1 MRMSDNGTETTEQ
14 TRRATEAAGAEL
26 PVDEVVEAELVEVE
40 GPPDPHSL
48 GLELPDDTEAAIGLL
63 LTELQ
68 SSREEATSYLDDLR
82 RVAADFDNYRKRTTR
97 DSSAMLDRATEKVVR
112 SLLPVLDTFDAAL
125 NATPNTDTEK
135 QLYSGMLNTREQ
147 LLNALKDEGLG
158 VIPTVD
164 EKFDPEIHEPVGA
177 PAGSGTLIVSEEL
190 RRGYRLNGKVLR
202 AALVVLE
209 ASE

>member
-1 MRMSDNGTETTEQ
+1 MRMNENGAESGEVVGT
-14 TRRATEAAGAEL
+14 AEAA
-26 PVDEVVEAELVEVE
+26 EAELVEVK

-48 GLELPDDTEAAIGLL
+48 GPELPDDSEAAISLL

-68 SSREEATSYLDDLR
+68 ETREEATSYLDDLK

-97 DSSAMLDRATEKVVR
+97 EGSTMLERATEKVVR
-112 SLLPVLDTFDAAL
+112 SLMPVLDTFDAAMG
-125 NATPNTDTEK
+125 ADPKTETEK

-147 LLNALKDEGLG
+147 LLNSLKDEGLE
-158 VIPTVD
+158 VIPTID
-164 EKFDPEIHEPVGA
+164 EKFDPEVHEPVGA
-177 PAGSGTLIVSEEL
+177 PAGSGTLVVSEEL

-209 ASE
+209 SRE

>member
-1 MRMSDNGTETTEQ
+1 MRMNDNGAGTAEQ
-14 TRRATEAAGAEL
+14 PHEASDATEAG
-26 PVDEVVEAELVEVE
+26 EVVEAELVEVQ

-48 GLELPDDTEAAIGLL
+48 GLELPDDPKEAIDLL

-68 SSREEATSYLDDLR
+68 ESRDESTSYLDDLK
-82 RVAADFDNYRKRTTR
+82 RVAADFDNYRKRATR
-97 DSSAMLDRATEKVVR
+97 EGSTMLERATEKVVR
-112 SLLPVLDTFDAAL
+112 SLMPVLDTFDAAL
-125 NATPNTDTEK
+125 NAEPKTDTEK
-135 QLYSGMLNTREQ
+135 KLFSGMLNTREQ
-147 LLNALKDEGLG
+147 LLNALKDEGLE

-164 EKFDPEIHEPVGA
+164 ETFDPEIHEPVGA
-177 PAGSGTLIVSEEL
+177 PAGNGTLMVSEEL